1 MRIDKKGEKSQKL
14 CLTDY
19 NSLTANGFCQA
30 PYQILLIILLMESVE
45 LNLNTDTM
53 IKNVK
58 LAELNTIWDCL
69 IECTNFNDN
78 LIECK
83 CLCCNKNYQKFDENL
98 KKQFFNAYRFSSHDI
113 IKFIL
118 LLRKG
123 VYRYKYMNYWEK
135 FNETSL
141 LKKEDI
147 F

>member
-1 MRIDKKGEKSQKL
+1 MSYRLQLIASKWFLPSSL
-14 CLTDY
+14 SNLINNLVI
-19 NSLTANGFCQA
+19 NS
-30 PYQILLIILLMESVE
+30 
-45 LNLNTDTM
+45 
-53 IKNVK
+53 
-58 LAELNTIWDCL
+58 
-69 IECTNFNDN
+69 NDN

-98 KKQFFNAYRFSSHDI
+98 KKQFFNAYRFSSHGI